1 VRSTA
6 ISRTESLAY
15 DLDASWLRFADVEA
29 DLEMTLSIEGQEI
42 RDPET
47 NEVRAYKP
55 VVSAVPLNHRA
66 ANEYDIDAGSPAKCD
81 SASLPSHRSL
91 ATHERSVR
99 LRCRHDSLRR
109 DVSARG
115 DPPDRRWQVRDGRA
129 GGGRTGDHRSTGV
142 DRSLQTDVLDV
153 RSERNALE
161 RQLSK
166 VEAQRE
172 ELRER
177 VGELEAQ
184 RPALEPKQVFAN
196 LGAALKRPTTIWRAS
211 ATAST
216 TSTSRSRRT

>member
-1 VRSTA
+1 MSDRYA
-6 ISRTESLAY
+6 F
-15 DLDASWLRFADVEA
+15 DAD
-29 DLEMTLSIEGQEI
+29 
-42 RDPET
+42 
-47 NEVRAYKP
+47 
-55 VVSAVPLNHRA
+55 
-66 ANEYDIDAGSPAKCD
+66 
-81 SASLPSHRSL
+81 
-91 ATHERSVR
+91 
-99 LRCRHDSLRR
+99 DSLRR

-115 DPPDRRWQVRDGRA
+115 DPQIDVGKFETVERAAAVEQVITDQQESIVR
-129 GGGRTGDHRSTGV
+129 
-142 DRSLQTDVLDV
+142 LQTDVLDV